1 MTLRV
6 NEREFDN
13 LDQLPEAL
21 AALLDLGVEVA
32 NDAAALAPKR
42 TGAGARSI
50 RAEYAVAADG
60 GREVRVSWDRDHF
73 YMSFAEFGTEHQRA
87 TPFLRPAAAK
97 HNT

>member
-1 MTLRV
+1 MSVRV
-6 NEREFDN
+6 NERAFDN

-21 AALLDLGVEVA
+21 TALLDLGVDVA
-32 NDAAALAPKR
+32 NEAAALAPKR

-50 RAEYAVAADG
+50 RAEYATAADG
-60 GREVRVSWDRDHF
+60 SREVRVSWDRDHF

-97 HNT
+97 HNA

>member
-21 AALLDLGVEVA
+21 AAMLDLGVEVA

-42 TGAGARSI
+42 TTLGAQSI
-50 RAEYAVAADG
+50 RAEYAIGPDG
-60 GREVRVSWDRDHF
+60 RREVRVSWDRDHF

-97 HNT
+97 HNV

>member
-50 RAEYAVAADG
+50 RAEYATAADG

-73 YMSFAEFGTEHQRA
+73 YMGFSEFGTEHQRA

-97 HNT
+97 HNV

>member
-21 AALLDLGVEVA
+21 AAMLDLGVEVA

-50 RAEYAVAADG
+50 RAEYATAADG

-73 YMSFAEFGTEHQRA
+73 YMGFAEFGTEHQRA

-97 HNT
+97 HDL

>member
-6 NEREFDN
+6 NGREFDD
-13 LDQLPEAL
+13 LDQMPEAL
-21 AALLDLGVEVA
+21 AAMLDLGVEVA
-32 NDAAALAPKR
+32 NGAAALAPKR

-50 RAEYAVAADG
+50 RAEYAAAAGG

-73 YMSFAEFGTEHQRA
+73 YMGFAEFGTEHQRA

-97 HNT
+97 HDV

>member
-1 MTLRV
+1 MTLQV

-13 LDQLPEAL
+13 LDQLPGAL
-21 AALLDLGVEVA
+21 AAMLDLGVDVA

-50 RAEYAVAADG
+50 RAEYAAAVDG